1 MVDQTGRIETRD
13 RNKQSLRQTETENIT
28 EVEQKFK
35 TATSERGC
43 C

>member
-28 EVEQKFK
+28 EVE
-35 TATSERGC
+35 
-43 C
+43 